1 MIQNLFRMMP
11 TTGLMHILYD
21 LRGPAPSTESRVWGK
36 SSYVLA
42 SNLTLTEPPPTLTT
56 THRYGNMSV
65 AEFDLVMRNEDV
77 VFLNNQGKTFSLYR
91 AGVPE
96 NTTFQEEYSLRSY
109 LEIMR
114 FNDADST
121 KNVDL
126 ILREKL
132 VRVEDPR
139 DHVRVDA
146 QKFRL
151 IVRLGT

>member
-1 MIQNLFRMMP
+1 
-11 TTGLMHILYD
+11 
-21 LRGPAPSTESRVWGK
+21 
-36 SSYVLA
+36 
-42 SNLTLTEPPPTLTT
+42 
-56 THRYGNMSV
+56 MSV

-96 NTTFQEEYSLRSY
+96 NTTFQEECSLRSY

-114 FNDADST
+114 FNDADGS

-126 ILREKL
+126 VLREKL

-139 DHVRVDA
+139 DHVRVDT